1 DLRCLRHLVG
11 NDLPDRERCLQP
23 VQARTDLHGRLR
35 GRRRPAAQRRHGRRD
50 RRVQRLLRVH
60 SLTPTPAPTC
70 TTASPCFSPTK
81 GPRMLQRRTLL
92 KSLPLA
98 AAGMAG
104 AGALASC
111 GSSGGGGGSAGE
123 GGTLNWMSMLHTP
136 TTPEA
141 SGPIMTALKE
151 HSGVD
156 FEF

>member
-1 DLRCLRHLVG
+1 
-11 NDLPDRERCLQP
+11 
-23 VQARTDLHGRLR
+23 
-35 GRRRPAAQRRHGRRD
+35 
-50 RRVQRLLRVH
+50 
-60 SLTPTPAPTC
+60 
-70 TTASPCFSPTK
+70 
-81 GPRMLQRRTLL
+81 MIQRRTLL

-123 GGTLNWMSMLHTP
+123 GGTLTWMSMLHTP

-156 FEF
+156 FEFQWVPDASKEEKINAALASGSLADINTLNQGMMMSASDPEARAALIFSSLDASGTHTLND